1 MMTPQQQ
8 IIQMLGLAARARK
21 IITGEELVVTAV
33 RNGSAKLV
41 FLADDAS
48 KNSNKKIQD
57 KCTYYK
63 VPYAIFG
70 DRYTLGQA
78 TGKEARVTVAI
89 TDAGF
94 AKKLK
99 SLIAQINEA

>member
-1 MMTPQQQ
+1 MMTAQQQ

-21 IITGEELVVTAV
+21 IISGEELVVTAV

-41 FLADDAS
+41 FLAGDAS

-99 SLIAQINEA
+99 SLIALLDEA

>member
-1 MMTPQQQ
+1 MMTTEQQ
-8 IIQMLGLAARARK
+8 IIQLIGLATRARK
-21 IITGEELVVTAV
+21 MITGEELVVTAV

-41 FLADDAS
+41 FLASDAS
-48 KNSNKKIQD
+48 KNSNKIIQD

-89 TDAGF
+89 TDTGF

-99 SLIAQINEA
+99 SLVALLNEA